1 MRNDIASASEP
12 VESKLLGAL
21 ADCPHPNVRME
32 WGPTAPEA
40 FCVRCGE
47 PIEIC
52 ASCWSA
58 RGHLIDCPE
67 PERLRTLE
75 KQRRRRR

>member
-1 MRNDIASASEP
+1 MAVDEKSEAIS
-12 VESKLLGAL
+12 VKGGL
-21 ADCPHPNVRME
+21 ADCPHPNVRLE

-47 PIEIC
+47 PIELC
-52 ASCWSA
+52 PSCWSA

-67 PERLRTLE
+67 PERLRALE
-75 KQRRRRR
+75 KDQRRRLCST